1 MDNVIIEVLKE
12 NEIGEYSELINEVM
26 EEFNSEEIDGFQRW
40 FASVEGIIFRRE
52 SGFDDGSFDTIQFA
66 AKYEGKIIGALEV
79 ENQDHIQSFFIKKEF
94 QNKGI
99 GKMLLNYS
107 IDFFNEKQ
115 LSLIRYKVLSS
126 DYAINIYK
134 SLGFRGEG
142 KRLYLEIERP
152 EEEGRHYF
160 VFPKSQKWAIKLDGK
175 LPWQE
180 EAENY
185 DDEENIKS
193 A

>member
-12 NEIGEYSELINEVM
+12 NDIKEYSELINEVM
-26 EEFNSEEIDGFQRW
+26 EEFNKEEIDSFQKW
-40 FASVEGIIFRRE
+40 FASVEGIICRRE
-52 SGFDDGSFDTIQFA
+52 SGFDDGSFDTVQIT
-66 AKYEGKIIGALEV
+66 AKHDGEIIGALEI
-79 ENQDHIQSFFIKKEF
+79 ENKNHIQSFFIKKEF

-107 IDFFNEKQ
+107 IDFLKEKT
-115 LSLIRYKVLSS
+115 SLLFGYTVFSS

-142 KRLYLEIERP
+142 KRLYLNIEHP
-152 EEEGRHYF
+152 EETNTFFVCLNGSKWFRKMEGNM
-160 VFPKSQKWAIKLDGK
+160 
-175 LPWQE
+175 PWQE
-180 EAENY
+180 ELEYRNEGDNAIY
-185 DDEENIKS
+185 

>member
-40 FASVEGIIFRRE
+40 FASVEGIICRRE
-52 SGFDDGSFDTIQFA
+52 SGFDDGSFDTVQFT
-66 AKYEGKIIGALEV
+66 AKYDGKIIGAFEV
-79 ENQDHIQSFFIKKEF
+79 ENQYRIQQFFIKKEF

-107 IDFFNEKQ
+107 IDFLNEKQ
-115 LSLIRYKVLSS
+115 LSPIKYEVLSS

-134 SLGFRGEG
+134 SLGFRGKG
-142 KRLYLEIERP
+142 KRLFLEIERP
-152 EEEGRHYF
+152 EEEGYSYF
-160 VFPKSQKWAIKLDGK
+160 VFPKPSRWFIKMEGK

-185 DDEENIKS
+185 DDEENIKY

>member
-26 EEFNSEEIDGFQRW
+26 EEFNSEEINRFQKW
-40 FASVEGIIFRRE
+40 FVSVEGIIFRRE
-52 SGFDDGSFDTIQFA
+52 AGFDDGSFDTVQFA
-66 AKYEGKIIGALEV
+66 AKYEGKIIGAFEV
-79 ENQDHIQSFFIKKEF
+79 ENQHHIQSFFIKKEF

-107 IDFFNEKQ
+107 IAFFNEKQ
-115 LSLIRYKVLSS
+115 LSLISYKVLSS

-134 SLGFRGEG
+134 SLGFEGEG
-142 KRLYLEIERP
+142 KILYLEIERP
-152 EEEGRHYF
+152 EEEGYHYF
-160 VFPKSQKWAIKLDGK
+160 VFPKDSKWVIRLDGK

-180 EAENY
+180 EAGDY
-185 DDEENIKS
+185 DDKENVKS